1 MDLVC
6 CNVHM
11 HGEGVSPL
19 MEEAHVHMHGIYRY
33 HLRLPIRTLI
43 RTAHQH
49 TDSLGG
55 MRKSTIE
62 LRAGHDS

>member
-1 MDLVC
+1 
-6 CNVHM
+6 
-11 HGEGVSPL
+11 